1 MSDGYHETRFTDE
14 HRRDVL
20 WHTLWDAYFSK
31 HIEEDDCVLDLGAG
45 YGQFINN
52 VVARRRIAID
62 AWDGIKDH
70 AEEGVEALVGDVA
83 DFSQIGDGDVDYAFA
98 SNIFEHITQEKL
110 AEVLAALRKA
120 LSDKGVLTLLQ
131 PNYAYAFRE
140 YFDDYT
146 HISVWSHI
154 SMPDFLDAHGFD
166 VIEMHPRFLPLTIKS
181 RLPVSPFLIKAYLK
195 SPIRPMGKQMLIV
208 ARPR

>member
-1 MSDGYHETRFTDE
+1 MNSGYHETRFSE
-14 HRRDVL
+14 ESRRDVL
-20 WHTLWDAYFSK
+20 WHTLWSAFFSK
-31 HIEEDDCVLDLGAG
+31 RIGDADCVLDLGAG

-52 VVARRRIAID
+52 VTARRRIAID
-62 AWDGIKDH
+62 AWEGLKDH
-70 AEEGVEALVGDVA
+70 TAEGVESIVGDVA
-83 DFSQIGDGDVDYAFA
+83 DLSKINDGEVDYAFA

-110 AEVLAALRKA
+110 AEVLTALRRV
-120 LSDKGVLTLLQ
+120 LSSKGVLTILQ

-154 SMPDFLDAHGFD
+154 SLPDFLDAHGFD
-166 VIEMHPRFLPLTIKS
+166 VIETQPRFLPLTIKS
-181 RLPVSPFLIKAYLK
+181 RLPVSPLLIKAYLM